1 VVVLAIILS
10 PPQQAMAVQVDRSR
24 GVLDFSPELR
34 ILEISIIEFKVV
46 AVAVQGQQRDHYPHP
61 DSLEEMLE
69 IFQEQAETVIYCLG
83 IQHIMVVVVVG
94 AHMLKLP

>member
-1 VVVLAIILS
+1 LASL
-10 PPQQAMAVQVDRSR
+10 QTAAQVDRSR
-24 GVLDFSPELR
+24 GGLDFSPER
-34 ILEISIIEFKVV
+34 RVLEISLLDIKVV
-46 AVAVQGQQRDHYPHP
+46 AVAAQGQQQAHYLLP

-83 IQHIMVVVVVG
+83 IQHIMVVEVVG